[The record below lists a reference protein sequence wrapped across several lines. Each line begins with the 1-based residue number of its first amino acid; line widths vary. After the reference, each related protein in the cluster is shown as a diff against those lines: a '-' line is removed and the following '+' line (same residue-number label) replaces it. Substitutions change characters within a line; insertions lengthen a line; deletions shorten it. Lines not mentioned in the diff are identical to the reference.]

1 MKNLVT
7 ILSIFFVGFSLSA
20 QTSISGLIT
29 ESKTGEPL
37 PGANIKV
44 VGQGV
49 GTASDFD
56 GKFTLQVNRAPPFS
70 IQISLIGFASAT
82 VEIQQN
88 NQVVNLGLNESTTS
102 LDEIVISASRTP
114 ERIFESPVTIEKMG
128 PVEFRSTAS
137 PSFYA
142 GIEDLKGVQINNGG
156 ILLKQISTRGFSTV
170 YNEGFLQLVDM
181 MDNSAPGLNFPL
193 GNLLGINELDI
204 KSIELMPG
212 AASALYGANAI
223 KGILFMSSK
232 NPFDSPGAS
241 AYVKTG
247 TTNQDSGGSNSFTDF
262 GFRLAHVFSDK
273 FAAKVSFSSVQ
284 ATDWEAVDYTD
295 LNDASKSPSDIDYNG
310 TNIYGEQSSSLNTV
324 FIGALAGNPA
334 TQPFIPL
341 VSSNPNYFGATPVVS
356 TGYREADLT
365 DYKAESQKFDAA
377 LHYRFS
383 EDVELSFNSKVGS
396 GNTILHATNR
406 NILNGF
412 EVQQHKIELNT
423 KNFNFRTYAT
433 LEDTGNTHDASALAA
448 RIANAQPGGIATG
461 WYGTYFQTYL
471 GVVASQI
478 AAIPVLGPTLET
490 LGLLPDG
497 NPVPAII
504 AHQNNQLA
512 PFNLPAGP
520 NMSITDFPGVNT
532 GIAHTAAR
540 GAADANMLVAGSPEF
555 LNAYD
560 EAISKPISQGGA
572 AIQDLSK
579 SYSFEADYNL
589 RDVISFGDVI
599 VGTSLRKFSLD
610 SEGTLFTDYDEPI
623 RYSEYGMYAQLVK
636 GFDNLKFTG
645 SLRYDKSEF
654 FDGSFTPRVGLLLDL
669 SEDQNLRVSF
679 QTGFRNPSSQDQY
692 IGLDVSS
699 AVLMG
704 SSPDN
709 VERFSMNLLGNDGQT
724 YTVTGNQ
731 VFNGSY
737 SLSSFFAGAP
747 APATLE
753 HVVPEQVNSF
763 EFGYRLNR
771 PLISVDLNGYFSK
784 YTDFIAGENVV
795 VPLDGQP
802 SSLGTGLY
810 RIFQVDGNT
819 DEIVNTYGMNLGIN
833 TKVFDKLKLGFV
845 YEYNKLDFDRAS
857 APDFETSFNTPE
869 NSLKLSLGIPNV
881 MKQLSV
887 SMNVRWHDSYLY
899 ESTFVDREIPSNT
912 VLNAQA
918 NYVMPQY
925 KSVLKIGVTNL
936 FGSDYL
942 QIPGSGLI
950 GQQSYISLTVNP

>member
-1 MKNLVT
+1 M
-7 ILSIFFVGFSLSA
+7 FFIGSVIVA
-20 QTSISGLIT
+20 QTSI
-29 ESKTGEPL
+29 TGMINEDDTGQPI
-37 PGANIKV
+37 PGVNIKV
-44 VGQGV
+44 VGQSI
-49 GTASDFD
+49 GTTTDFD
-56 GKFTLQVNRAPPFS
+56 GKFSLLVNQNPPFS
-70 IQISLIGFASAT
+70 IQISLIGYTSST
-82 VEIQQN
+82 IEISQN
-88 NQVVNLGLNESTTS
+88 NQIVNLVLKESTTA

-114 ERIFESPVTIEKMG
+114 ERIFESPVTIEKLG
-128 PVEFRSTAS
+128 AAEIRSTAS

-142 GIEDLKGVQINNGG
+142 GIESLKGVQINNGG

-232 NPFDSPGAS
+232 NPFDTPGVS

-247 TTNQDSGGSNSFTDF
+247 TTNQDAGGSNPFTDF

-273 FAAKVSFSSVQ
+273 FAAKVSFSMAEATDWQ
-284 ATDWEAVDYTD
+284 ATDYTD
-295 LNDASKSPSDIDYNG
+295 INDASKSPSAIDYDG
-310 TNIYGEQSSSLNTV
+310 TNIYGEQSSNLNTV
-324 FIGALAGNPA
+324 FLGALGLSPT

-341 VSSNPNYFGATPVVS
+341 VASNPNYFGATPVVS
-356 TGYREADLT
+356 TGYREVDLT
-365 DYKAESQKFDAA
+365 DYNAKSKKFDAA

-423 KNFNFRTYAT
+423 KNFNFRSYAT
-433 LEDTGNTHDASALAA
+433 IEDTGKTHDGSALAG
-448 RIANAQPGGIATG
+448 RIANAQPGGIASG

-471 GVVASQI
+471 GVIGSQI
-478 AAIPVLGPTLET
+478 AAVPVIGPALAATP
-490 LGLLPDG
+490 GF
-497 NPVPAII
+497 PVTAII
-504 AHQNNQLA
+504 GHQANQLA
-512 PFNLPAGP
+512 QFGFPAGP
-520 NMSITDFPGVNT
+520 NMSIDQLPGVDT
-532 GIAHTAAR
+532 GIAHTMARAAAN
-540 GAADANMLVAGSPEF
+540 GNMLVPGSPEF
-555 LNAYD
+555 NSAYD
-560 EAISKPISQGGA
+560 EAVSKAISEGGA
-572 AIQDLSK
+572 VIQDNSK
-579 SYSFEADYNL
+579 SYSFEGDYNL
-589 RDVISFGDVI
+589 RDLIDYGDVI
-599 VGTSLRKFSLD
+599 VGASFRKFSLD
-610 SEGTLFTDYDEPI
+610 SEGTLFTDYDQPI

-636 GFDNLKFTG
+636 GMDKLKFTG

-654 FDGSFTPRVGLLLDL
+654 FDGSFTPRVALLLDL
-669 SEDQNLRVSF
+669 TEDQNLRVSF

-709 VERFSMNLLGNDGQT
+709 VERFLMDLLGNDGQT
-724 YTVTGNQ
+724 YSVSGNQ
-731 VFNGSY
+731 VFTNSY
-737 SLSSFFAGAP
+737 SLSSVQSGAP
-747 APATLE
+747 ALASLKN
-753 HVVPEQVNSF
+753 VVPEQVNSF

-771 PLISVDLNGYFSK
+771 QSVSIDLNGYFSK
-784 YTDFIAGENVV
+784 YTDFIAGQNVV

-802 SSLGTGLY
+802 SSLGTGLF

-819 DEIVNTYGMNLGIN
+819 EEIVNTYGMNLGIN
-833 TKVFDKLKLGFV
+833 TRVFDKLKLGFV
-845 YEYNKLDFDRAS
+845 YEYNKLDFNRAS
-857 APDFETSFNTPE
+857 APDFEPGFNTPE
-869 NSLKLSLGIPNV
+869 NTLKFSIGIPEI
-881 MKQLSV
+881 MKQLSI

-899 ESTFVDREIPSNT
+899 ESTFVDRMIPSNT

-918 NYVMPQY
+918 NYSMPKY
-925 KSVLKIGVTNL
+925 KSVLKIGITNL
-936 FGSDYL
+936 FGDDYL

>member
-1 MKNLVT
+1 MKNL
-7 ILSIFFVGFSLSA
+7 ISIFFVGSAMFA
-20 QTSISGLIT
+20 QTNISGLIT
-29 ESKTGEPL
+29 EDDTGQPL
-37 PGANIKV
+37 PGVNIKV
-44 VGQGV
+44 VGKSV
-49 GTASDFD
+49 GTTTDFY
-56 GKFTLQVNRAPPFS
+56 GKFTLEVSQNPPFS
-70 IQISLIGFASAT
+70 IQISLIGYASST
-82 VEIQQN
+82 IEISQN
-88 NQVVNLGLNESTTS
+88 NQIVNLSLRESATS

-114 ERIFESPVTIEKMG
+114 ERIFESPVTIEKLG
-128 PVEFRSTAS
+128 AAEIRSTAS

-142 GIEDLKGVQINNGG
+142 GIEGLKGVQINNGG

-204 KSIELMPG
+204 RSIELMPG

-223 KGILFMSSK
+223 KGILFMNSK
-232 NPFDSPGAS
+232 NPFDTPGIS

-247 TTNQDSGGSNSFTDF
+247 TTNQDAGGSNPFTDF
-262 GFRLAHVFSDK
+262 GFRMAHVFSDK
-273 FAAKVSFSSVQ
+273 FAAKASFSMVE
-284 ATDWEAVDYTD
+284 ATDWSATDYTD
-295 LNDASKSPSDIDYNG
+295 INDASKSTTDIDYDG
-310 TNIYGEQSSSLNTV
+310 TNIYGEQSSNLNTV
-324 FIGALAGNPA
+324 FIGALSLSPI

-356 TGYREADLT
+356 TGYREVDLT
-365 DYKAESQKFDAA
+365 DYKAKSQKFDAA
-377 LHYRFS
+377 FHYRFS
-383 EDVELSFNSKVGS
+383 EDVELSFNSKLGT
-396 GNTILHATNR
+396 GNIILHAANR
-406 NILNGF
+406 NILKGF
-412 EVQQHKIELNT
+412 SVQHHKIELNT

-433 LEDTGNTHDASALAA
+433 LEDTGKTHDASALAA
-448 RIANAQPGGIATG
+448 RIANAQPGGIASG

-471 GVVASQI
+471 GVIGGQI
-478 AAIPVLGPTLET
+478 AAVPVIGPALAATP
-490 LGLLPDG
+490 GF
-497 NPVPAII
+497 PVTAII
-504 AHQNNQLA
+504 AHQANQLA
-512 PFNLPAGP
+512 LFGFPAGP
-520 NMSITDFPGVNT
+520 NMSIDQLPGVDT
-532 GIAHTAAR
+532 STAHTMARAA
-540 GAADANMLVAGSPEF
+540 ANANMLVPGSPEYV
-555 LNAYD
+555 NAKNT
-560 EAISKPISQGGA
+560 AISKPISEGGA

-589 RDVISFGDVI
+589 RDIISYGDVI
-599 VGTSLRKFSLD
+599 VGTSFRKFSLD
-610 SEGTLFTDYDEPI
+610 SEGTLFTDYNHPI
-623 RYSEYGMYAQLVK
+623 EYYEYGGYAQLVK
-636 GFDNLKFTG
+636 GMDKLKFTG

-654 FDGSFTPRVGLLLDL
+654 FDGSFTPRVGLLFNLT
-669 SEDQNLRVSF
+669 EDQNIRVSF

-709 VERFSMNLLGNDGQT
+709 VERFSMDLLGNDGQT
-724 YTVTGNQ
+724 YTVSGNQ
-731 VFNGSY
+731 VFSNSF
-737 SLSSFFAGAP
+737 SLSSVLAGSP
-747 APATLE
+747 APASLDF
-753 HVVPEQVNSF
+753 VVPEQVNSF

-771 PLISVDLNGYFSK
+771 QSFSIDLNGYFSK

-802 SSLGTGLY
+802 TSLGTGLF

-833 TKVFDKLKLGFV
+833 TRVFDKLKLGLV

-857 APDFETSFNTPE
+857 APDFETGFNTPE
-869 NSLKLSLGIPNV
+869 NTLKLSLGIPEIV
-881 MKQLSV
+881 KQVSI

-899 ESTFVDREIPSNT
+899 ESNFVDREIPSNT

-918 NYVMPQY
+918 NYTMPQY
-925 KSVLKIGVTNL
+925 KSVLKIGITNL
-936 FGSDYL
+936 FGTDYL